1 MASISFVETEAG
13 GLSASSEPSVETAD
27 EQHVH
32 CDHADR
38 CAGCPTIDLGYADQL
53 ALKRERVAQATAR
66 YPSLGPIPIALV
78 RPAQPIVGY
87 RTRAKL
93 VVAPGGA
100 IGLYA
105 KGGGHHV
112 VDIPRCRVLAPALA
126 RVAAVLRRL
135 AVESTEGPL
144 APYDPTHAM
153 RLGWLRAVDLR
164 EVRDAEAPGVLVTIV
179 VLRARV
185 SSLEP
190 LRQAAQRLMD
200 AAPEVV
206 GVAVNFHDGEGPQIL
221 GAETLPIAGASHA
234 PDRVGA
240 SLHLATFGSFV
251 QVHRGQASRMHAML
265 SEALGVAAG
274 RADGEP
280 LRVLDLYGG
289 SGAIALGLASA
300 GASVRLIESFEP
312 SVAQARAAA
321 LRFDVDL
328 QAECADVSTALRRI
342 ADSGESFDAAIVNPP
357 RRGTSP
363 AAREWLARAAPTC
376 IAYVSCNPETLAR
389 DLDHLARIGYATTAL
404 QPLDMIPLTEEVEV
418 LALLTRAA
426 IPTPRVAYEDDDI
439 LVVDKSPHEPTTPQG
454 EYAGS
459 LLARVRRIAGA
470 EDAVPLQRLD
480 VGTSGLATFARRAA
494 YVAAW
499 AKILGAATTRKVYV
513 AAVRGVIPTKG
524 SISRQ
529 LREEGKL
536 YAARTRY
543 RRLAVA
549 GGHSIVRVVPEQGRT
564 HQIRR
569 HLAAI
574 GYPVLGDTRYG
585 HDATNRYFEEKN
597 GLDRTFLH
605 CVRLE
610 FDLPGGARRVLESPL
625 PGDLRAVVER
635 TSGPETLRFLDH
647 KNALGA
653 LGMSIAPPGADDA
666 VEHGGDALDVDVRSP
681 SIRPEI
687 AEDEPPEDGD

>member
-1 MASISFVETEAG
+1 V
-13 GLSASSEPSVETAD
+13 SASSEPFADTAD
-27 EQHVH
+27 RQNVH

-38 CAGCPTIDLGYADQL
+38 CAGCPTIDLTYSDQL
-53 ALKRERVAQATAR
+53 AFKRERVAQAMSR
-66 YPSLGPIPIALV
+66 YPSLEPIRTPPVA
-78 RPAQPIVGY
+78 PAQPIVGY

-100 IGLYA
+100 LGLYA

-126 RVAAVLRRL
+126 RVAAALRRL

-144 APYDPTHAM
+144 APHDPSNPAN
-153 RLGWLRAVDLR
+153 LGWLRAVDLR
-164 EVRDAEAPGVLVTIV
+164 EVCDGAAAQVLVTLV
-179 VLRARV
+179 VLRTQV
-185 SSLEP
+185 SSLEQ
-190 LRQAAQRLMD
+190 LRLAAQQLMD

-206 GVAVNFHDGEGPQIL
+206 GVAVNFHDGDGPQIL
-221 GAETLPIAGASHA
+221 GSETMPIAGVAHA

-251 QVHRGQASRMHAML
+251 QVHRGQASRLHAIL
-265 SEALGVAAG
+265 SEGLGVTAA
-274 RADGEP
+274 RERGER

-321 LRFDVDL
+321 ERLEVDL
-328 QAECADVSTALRRI
+328 QAECADVSSALRRI
-342 ADSGESFDAAIVNPP
+342 ADRGECFDAAVVNPP
-357 RRGTSP
+357 RRGASP
-363 AAREWLARAAPTC
+363 AAREWLARAQPKC

-389 DLDHLARIGYATTAL
+389 DLDHLGRLGYTTTSL

-418 LALLTRAA
+418 LALLTRAT
-426 IPTPRVAYEDDDI
+426 IPTPRIAYEDDDV
-439 LVVDKSPHEPTTPQG
+439 LVVDKGPHEPTTPQG

-470 EDAVPLQRLD
+470 EQAVPLQRLD
-480 VGTSGLATFARRAA
+480 VGTSGLAVFARRAA
-494 YVAAW
+494 QVAAW
-499 AKILGAATTRKVYV
+499 AKVLGAPTTRKVYV
-513 AAVRGVIPTKG
+513 AAVRGVIPNKG
-524 SISRQ
+524 AICRK

-549 GGHSIVRVVPEQGRT
+549 GGHSIVRVVPDQGRT

-574 GYPVLGDTRYG
+574 GYPVLGDSRYG
-585 HDATNRYFEEKN
+585 HEATNRYFEEKN
-597 GLDRTFLH
+597 GLDRAFLH

-610 FDLPGGARRVLESPL
+610 FDPRDGGVRQVLESPL

-635 TSGPETLRFLDH
+635 TSGSETLRFLDH

-653 LGMSIAPPGADDA
+653 LGMSIPPPGADDM
-666 VEHGGDALDVDVRSP
+666 VEHDGDALEIDVRTP

-687 AEDEPPEDGD
+687 ARDEEQEKDEA